1 MTKPFDTTLKDLLNV
16 FAVDWAD
23 WLGPEIGLSAK
34 IEVEPLDVDLST
46 VQMSADKVFRLKAP
60 AEGLMHIEPQAS
72 RDNSFPGRLLQY
84 NALLD
89 ARYGNPVYSVALLLR
104 PAAEPGVTGV
114 VSRCRLDGTEYL
126 RFEYTVIKVWALHVE
141 PLMASGIGALP
152 LVLLSDEAEG
162 QLGTLVDRI
171 DARLRAEQVSNA
183 DRVFLLTCGYILL
196 GLRYDGEEIR
206 NAYTRVRG
214 MKESSTYQAILEEGR
229 AEGELKG
236 REEGELKGREEGR
249 EEGQSIGLLKGEQNS
264 LLMILRDRFGD
275 VPTEVESRIRAVT
288 EAARL
293 QHAILR
299 AIRISAIDDL
309 EL

>member
-16 FAVDWAD
+16 YAVDWAD
-23 WLGPEIGLSAK
+23 WLGPRIGLTAS

-60 AEGLMHIEPQAS
+60 AKGLLHIEPQAS
-72 RDNSFPGRLLQY
+72 YDSGFPGRLLQY

-104 PAAEPGVTGV
+104 PTAYRPDITGV
-114 VSRCRLDGTEYL
+114 VSRKRADNTEYS
-126 RFEYTVIKVWALHVE
+126 RFEYTVIKVWELHVE

-152 LVLLSDEAEG
+152 LVLLTNEAAG

-171 DARLRAEQVSNA
+171 DARLRAENVPNA

-196 GLRYDGEEIR
+196 GLRYTGTEIQ

-229 AEGELKG
+229 
-236 REEGELKGREEGR
+236 EEGE
-249 EEGQSIGLLKGEQNS
+249 SIGVLKGEQNS
-264 LLMILRDRFGD
+264 LLMILRDRFGE
-275 VPTEVESRIRAVT
+275 VPAEIESRIRAVT

-299 AIRISAIDDL
+299 AIRISTIDDL

>member
-23 WLGPEIGLSAK
+23 WLGPRIGLSAK

-60 AEGLMHIEPQAS
+60 AEGLLHIEPQAS
-72 RDNSFPGRLLQY
+72 HDTGFPGRLLRY
-84 NALLD
+84 NSLLYD
-89 ARYGNPVYSVALLLR
+89 RYGGPVYSVALLLR
-104 PAAEPGVTGV
+104 TDAEPGVTGV
-114 VSRCRLDGTEYL
+114 VSRCRHDETEYL
-126 RFEYTVIKVWALHVE
+126 RFEYTAIKVWELHIE

-152 LVLLSDEAEG
+152 LVLLTDEAEG

-171 DARLRAEQVSNA
+171 DARLRAEQVPNA

-196 GLRYDGEEIR
+196 GLRYTGIEIQ

-214 MKESSTYQAILEEGR
+214 MKESTTYQAILEE
-229 AEGELKG
+229 G
-236 REEGELKGREEGR
+236 REEGELKGREEGEIKTR
-249 EEGQSIGLLKGEQNS
+249 QSTLLD
-264 LLMILRDRFGD
+264 ILRDRFGE
-275 VPTEVESRIRAVT
+275 VPAEVETRIRAVT

-299 AIRISAIDDL
+299 AIRISTIDDL

>member
-23 WLGPEIGLSAK
+23 WLGPHIGLSAK

-46 VQMSADKVFRLKAP
+46 VQMSADKVFRLRP
-60 AEGLMHIEPQAS
+60 PDEGILHIEPQAS
-72 RDNSFPGRLLQY
+72 WDGRFPGRLLRY
-84 NALLD
+84 SVLLHD
-89 ARYGNPVYSVALLLR
+89 RYGGPVYSVALLLR
-104 PAAEPGVTGV
+104 PEANALDITGV
-114 VSRCRLDGTEYL
+114 VSRRRHDGHEYH
-126 RFEYTVIKVWALHVE
+126 RFEYFVVKVWELHVE

-152 LVLLSDEAEG
+152 LVLLTDEAEG
-162 QLGTLVDRI
+162 QIGTLVDRI
-171 DARLRAEQVSNA
+171 DARLRAEQVPDSS
-183 DRVFLLTCGYILL
+183 RIFLLTCGFILL
-196 GLRYDGEEIR
+196 GLRYTGIEIQ

-229 AEGELKG
+229 VEGEIKG
-236 REEGELKGREEGR
+236 REEGEIKGRV
-249 EEGQSIGLLKGEQNS
+249 EGQAIGLLNGEQNS
-264 LLMILRDRFGD
+264 LLMILRDRFGE
-275 VPTEVESRIRAVT
+275 VPAEVESRIRAVT

-299 AIRISAIDDL
+299 AIRISSIEDL

>member
-1 MTKPFDTTLKDLLNV
+1 MSKPFDTTLKDLLNV
-16 FAVDWAD
+16 YAVDWAN
-23 WLGPEIGLSAK
+23 WLGPEIGLSAT

-60 AEGLMHIEPQAS
+60 AEGLLHIEPQAS
-72 RDNSFPGRLLQY
+72 HDSGFPGRLLQY

-104 PAAEPGVTGV
+104 RDAERGVTGV
-114 VSRCRLDGTEYL
+114 VSRCRQNGTEYL
-126 RFEYTVIKVWALHVE
+126 RFEYTVIKVWELHIE

-152 LVLLSDEAEG
+152 LVLLTNEAEG

-171 DARLRAEQVSNA
+171 DERLRAEQVPDA
-183 DRVFLLTCGYILL
+183 DRIFLLTCGYILL
-196 GLRYDGEEIR
+196 GLRYDDDVIQ
-206 NAYTRVRG
+206 NAYTRVRR
-214 MKESSTYQAILEEGR
+214 MKESSTYQAILRE
-229 AEGELKG
+229 G
-236 REEGELKGREEGR
+236 REEGELKGELKTR
-249 EEGQSIGLLKGEQNS
+249 QSTLLD
-264 LLMILRDRFGD
+264 ILRDRFGE
-275 VPTEVESRIRAVT
+275 VPPEVELRIWAVT

-299 AIRISAIDDL
+299 AIRISTIDDL

>member
-1 MTKPFDTTLKDLLNV
+1 MSKPFDTTLKDLLNV
-16 FAVDWAD
+16 YAVDWAD
-23 WLGPEIGLSAK
+23 WLGPEIGLSAT

-60 AEGLMHIEPQAS
+60 AEGLLHIEPQAS
-72 RDNSFPGRLLQY
+72 HDSGFPGRLLQY

-104 PAAEPGVTGV
+104 RDAERGVTGV
-114 VSRCRLDGTEYL
+114 VSRCRQNGTEYL
-126 RFEYTVIKVWALHVE
+126 RFEYTVIKVWELHIE

-152 LVLLSDEAEG
+152 LVLLTNEAEG

-171 DARLRAEQVSNA
+171 DERLRAEQVPDA
-183 DRVFLLTCGYILL
+183 DRIFLLTCGYILL
-196 GLRYDGEEIR
+196 GLRYDDDDVIQ
-206 NAYTRVRG
+206 NAYTRVRR
-214 MKESSTYQAILEEGR
+214 MKESSTYQAILRE
-229 AEGELKG
+229 G
-236 REEGELKGREEGR
+236 REEGELKGELKTR
-249 EEGQSIGLLKGEQNS
+249 QSTLLD
-264 LLMILRDRFGD
+264 ILRDRFGE
-275 VPTEVESRIRAVT
+275 VPPEVELRIWAVT

-299 AIRISAIDDL
+299 AIRISTIDDL

>member
-46 VQMSADKVFRLKAP
+46 VQMSADKAFRLKAP
-60 AEGLMHIEPQAS
+60 AEGILHIEPQAS
-72 RDNSFPGRLLQY
+72 RDVDFPGRLLRY
-84 NALLD
+84 SALLD
-89 ARYGNPVYSVALLLR
+89 ARYDGPVYSVALLLR
-104 PAAEPGVTGV
+104 PDAAPGITGV
-114 VSRCRLDGTEYL
+114 VSRKRKNGYEYL
-126 RFEYTVIKVWALHVE
+126 RFEYFVVKVWELHVE

-152 LVLLSDEAEG
+152 LAFLTNEAAG

-171 DARLRAEQVSNA
+171 DARLRAEQVPDA

-196 GLRYDGEEIR
+196 GLWYDGEEIR

-214 MKESSTYQAILEEGR
+214 MKESSTYQAILEEGQ
-229 AEGELKG
+229 A
-236 REEGELKGREEGR
+236 
-249 EEGQSIGLLKGEQNS
+249 IGLLKGEQNS

-275 VPTEVESRIRAVT
+275 VPSEVESRIRAVT

-299 AIRISAIDDL
+299 AIRISTIDDL

>member
-1 MTKPFDTTLKDLLNV
+1 MSKPFDTTLKDLLNV

-23 WLGPEIGLSAK
+23 WLGPAIGLSAK

-46 VQMSADKVFRLKAP
+46 VQMSADKVFRMKAP
-60 AEGLMHIEPQAS
+60 AEGLLHIEPQAS
-72 RDNSFPGRLLQY
+72 YDSGFPGRLLQY

-89 ARYGNPVYSVALLLR
+89 ARYGGPVYSVALLLR
-104 PAAEPGVTGV
+104 RDAERGVTGV
-114 VSRCRLDGTEYL
+114 VSRCRLDGSEYSH
-126 RFEYTVIKVWALHVE
+126 FEYTVIKVWELHIE

-152 LVLLSDEAEG
+152 LVLLTDEAAG
-162 QLGTLVDRI
+162 QLGTMVDRI
-171 DARLRAEQVSNA
+171 DARLRAEQVPNA
-183 DRVFLLTCGYILL
+183 DRVFLMTCGYILL
-196 GLRYDGEEIR
+196 GLRYTGTEIQ

-229 AEGELKG
+229 
-236 REEGELKGREEGR
+236 EEGE
-249 EEGQSIGLLKGEQNS
+249 IKGEQNS
-264 LLMILRDRFGD
+264 LLMILRDRFGE
-275 VPTEVESRIRAVT
+275 VPAEIESRIRAVT

-299 AIRISAIDDL
+299 AIRISTIDDL

>member
-23 WLGPEIGLSAK
+23 WLGPRIGLSAK

-60 AEGLMHIEPQAS
+60 AKGLLHIEPQAS
-72 RDNSFPGRLLQY
+72 HDSGFPGRLLQY

-89 ARYGNPVYSVALLLR
+89 ARYGDPVYSVALLLR
-104 PAAEPGVTGV
+104 PDAAPGVTGV
-114 VSRCRLDGTEYL
+114 VSRKRHDDTEYL
-126 RFEYTVIKVWALHVE
+126 RFEYTVVKVWELQIE

-152 LVLLSDEAEG
+152 LVLLTDEAAG

-171 DARLRAEQVSNA
+171 DARLRAEQVPNA

-196 GLRYDGEEIR
+196 GLRYDREEIR

-214 MKESSTYQAILEEGR
+214 MKESSTYREILEEG
-229 AEGELKG
+229 EIKGLEKG
-236 REEGELKGREEGR
+236 REEG
-249 EEGQSIGLLKGEQNS
+249 QAIGLLKGEQNS
-264 LLMILRDRFGD
+264 LLMILRDRFGE
-275 VPTEVESRIRAVT
+275 VPPEVESRIRAVT
-288 EAARL
+288 EAERL

-299 AIRISAIDDL
+299 AIRISSIDDL

>member
-23 WLGPEIGLSAK
+23 WLGPQIGLSAE
-34 IEVEPLDVDLST
+34 IEVEPLDVDLAT
-46 VQMSADKVFRLKAP
+46 VQMSADKVFRLKTP
-60 AEGLMHIEPQAS
+60 AKGILHIEPQAS
-72 RDNSFPGRLLQY
+72 HDSGFPWRLLQY
-84 NALLD
+84 NGLLD
-89 ARYGNPVYSVALLLR
+89 ARYESPVYSVALLLR
-104 PAAEPGVTGV
+104 PAAAPGVTGV
-114 VSRCRLDGTEYL
+114 VSRFSHDGTEYL
-126 RFEYTVIKVWALHVE
+126 RFKYTVIKVWELHIE

-152 LVLLSDEAEG
+152 LVLLTDEAQG

-171 DARLRAEQVSNA
+171 DARLRAEQVPNA

-196 GLRYDGEEIR
+196 GLRYTGIEIQ

-229 AEGELKG
+229 VEGE
-236 REEGELKGREEGR
+236 
-249 EEGQSIGLLKGEQNS
+249 IKGEIKGEINARQS
-264 LLMILRDRFGD
+264 MLLDILHDRFGE
-275 VPTEVESRIRAVT
+275 VPADVESRIRAVT

-299 AIRISAIDDL
+299 AIRISTIDDL

>member
-1 MTKPFDTTLKDLLNV
+1 MTKPFDTTLKDLLNI

-60 AEGLMHIEPQAS
+60 TEGILHIEPQAS
-72 RDNSFPGRLLQY
+72 RDVDFPGRLLRY
-84 NALLD
+84 SALLD
-89 ARYGNPVYSVALLLR
+89 ARYGDPVYSVALLLR
-104 PAAEPGVTGV
+104 PDAAPGITGV
-114 VSRCRLDGTEYL
+114 VSRKRKNGCEYL
-126 RFEYTVIKVWALHVE
+126 RFEYFVVKVWELHVE

-152 LVLLSDEAEG
+152 LALLTNEAAG

-171 DARLRAEQVSNA
+171 DARLRAEQVPDA

-196 GLRYDGEEIR
+196 GLRYTRDEIR

-229 AEGELKG
+229 EEGEIKGEIKG
-236 REEGELKGREEGR
+236 REEG
-249 EEGQSIGLLKGEQNS
+249 QAIGLLKGEQNS

-275 VPTEVESRIRAVT
+275 VPAEVELRIRAVT

-299 AIRISAIDDL
+299 AIRISTIDDL

>member
-23 WLGPEIGLSAK
+23 WLGPEIGLSAN

-60 AEGLMHIEPQAS
+60 AEGLLHIEPQAS
-72 RDNSFPGRLLQY
+72 RDSGFPGRMLQY
-84 NALLD
+84 SLLLD
-89 ARYGNPVYSVALLLR
+89 DRYEGPVYSVALLLR
-104 PAAEPGVTGV
+104 RDAAPGVTGLF
-114 VSRCRLDGTEYL
+114 SRKLKNGFEHI
-126 RFEYTVIKVWALHVE
+126 RFEYFVIKVWELHIE

-152 LVLLSDEAEG
+152 LVLLTDEAAG

-171 DARLRAEQVSNA
+171 DARLRAEQVPNA

-196 GLRYDGEEIR
+196 GLRYTGIEIQ

-229 AEGELKG
+229 
-236 REEGELKGREEGR
+236 EEGE
-249 EEGQSIGLLKGEQNS
+249 IKGEIK
-264 LLMILRDRFGD
+264 LIRTLEGILGLALSN
-275 VPTEVESRIRAVT
+275 VED
-288 EAARL
+288 L
-293 QHAILR
+293 QKL
-299 AIRISAIDDL
+299 DL
-309 EL
+309 EALQKLTSTLQDRTRNRA